1 MIIEKLNFDLEKFKQ
16 FVTGKF
22 GQTSAETLGWLSII
36 LLHAATV
43 PSFLAVMSGLTDRA
57 PSIDLVLLI
66 WSALT
71 LLFIKSAVQKDMLN
85 LITIGLGFIIQAS
98 MLALIYFK
106 QHFGKTP
113 IDFQVDRCYTI
124 ESIHAQ
130 AAEEQMYAIAMNNF
144 AKRINS
150 EVNSSTEI
158 NFDNDKKTT
167 KTRIS
172 YTVKNTTIRE
182 HLNRE
187 VGQFTMAGRNYTFVR
202 LKMPKAV
209 FDQLIAEAKA
219 QKAQ

>member
-1 MIIEKLNFDLEKFKQ
+1 L
-16 FVTGKF
+16 
-22 GQTSAETLGWLSII
+22 TLVGYGAI
-36 LLHAATV
+36 LY
-43 PSFLAVMSGLTDRA
+43 
-57 PSIDLVLLI
+57 VLLI
-66 WSALT
+66 FYTQKEAFMKKAILAGLLAAAITGCSSMKDIEERKTYAQPSWYQDCAQAGTEGWFWWSKEYAY
-71 LLFIKSAVQKDMLN
+71 AC
-85 LITIGLGFIIQAS
+85 GAG
-98 MLALIYFK
+98 
-106 QHFGKTP
+106 
-113 IDFQVDRCYTI
+113 

-172 YTVKNTTIRE
+172 YQVKNTTIRE

-187 VGQFTMAGRNYTFVR
+187 VGQFTMNGRHYTFVR